1 MSRVWSGLK
10 AQLGDG
16 LGTVTSPSLVR
27 FYELSSPRSAM
38 KDFNVSASSADM

>member
-16 LGTVTSPSLVR
+16 LGTSPSLVR